1 MGTAEAI
8 IGSNT
13 VSDRRVPKII
23 RNDGGRKNIPSFA
36 GNINIGR
43 VNPEEKPTTQNRF
56 NPRRPTQRVTAAPTQ
71 SRRNNQNFQT
81 SFNQRKPQRQFPQR
95 TKQQQPRQQQS
106 FDQGLNTFSPDTE
119 PSQPLSIFEQ
129 VKNRINK
136 GKAQEAKPTRQP
148 TTRTTE
154 QPSLSPSQQRI
165 RDRIL
170 KQRQQQ
176 VRDIA
181 NILSQESVESNS
193 ELSSFRES
201 PLQKILPKPSSAN
214 SESSFGVFE
223 EVNLAGRFGGP
234 NPPPLRQAPRQL
246 PRQQQQQDGFFGVL
260 PEVNLQ

>member
-1 MGTAEAI
+1 MG
-8 IGSNT
+8 
-13 VSDRRVPKII
+13 
-23 RNDGGRKNIPSFA
+23 
-36 GNINIGR
+36 
-43 VNPEEKPTTQNRF
+43 QNRF
-56 NPRRPTQRVTAAPTQ
+56 NQRRPTQKVTSPPTQ
-71 SRRNNQNFQT
+71 PRRNNQNFQT
-81 SFNQRKPQRQFPQR
+81 NFNQRKPQRQFPQR
-95 TKQQQPRQQQS
+95 TQQQQPRQQQS

-129 VKNRINK
+129 VNNRINK

-176 VRDIA
+176 VREIA

-246 PRQQQQQDGFFGVL
+246 PRQQQQQQDGFFGVF